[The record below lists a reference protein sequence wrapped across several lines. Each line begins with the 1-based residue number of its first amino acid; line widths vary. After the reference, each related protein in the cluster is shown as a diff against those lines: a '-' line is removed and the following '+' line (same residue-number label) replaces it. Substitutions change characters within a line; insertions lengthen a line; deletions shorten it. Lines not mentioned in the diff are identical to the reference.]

1 MVDKL
6 DLQIKNADNINAVET
21 KEIVSYLIQTHL
33 IPDIMGNI
41 RAYAKQK
48 FRCTA
53 CGAKYRRM
61 PLLQKCTCGHK
72 LLQTITRPSIEKYLP
87 LAKKL
92 VTKYDVDPYL
102 KGRIMTLS
110 DEIELLFGKGDGSQ
124 QLLTDFVN

>member
-1 MVDKL
+1 
-6 DLQIKNADNINAVET
+6 
-21 KEIVSYLIQTHL
+21 
-33 IPDIMGNI
+33 
-41 RAYAKQK
+41 
-48 FRCTA
+48 
-53 CGAKYRRM
+53 M

-72 LLQTITRPSIEKYLP
+72 LLQKITRPSIEKYLQ
-87 LAKKL
+87 LEKKL

>member
-1 MVDKL
+1 M
-6 DLQIKNADNINAVET
+6 QNKNSVVLPVVQSIDECHYFKNVHAVTNYYKQLPDRQLRNI
-21 KEIVSYLIQTHL
+21 S
-33 IPDIMGNI
+33 
-41 RAYAKQK
+41 
-48 FRCTA
+48 
-53 CGAKYRRM
+53 
-61 PLLQKCTCGHK
+61 
-72 LLQTITRPSIEKYLP
+72 P

>member
-1 MVDKL
+1 MWCKV
-6 DLQIKNADNINAVET
+6 QTNAVT
-21 KEIVSYLIQTHL
+21 S
-33 IPDIMGNI
+33 
-41 RAYAKQK
+41 
-48 FRCTA
+48 
-53 CGAKYRRM
+53 
-61 PLLQKCTCGHK
+61 KCTCGHK

>member
-1 MVDKL
+1 M
-6 DLQIKNADNINAVET
+6 QNKNSVVLHVVQSIDECRYFKNVL
-21 KEIVSYLIQTHL
+21 V
-33 IPDIMGNI
+33 
-41 RAYAKQK
+41 
-48 FRCTA
+48 
-53 CGAKYRRM
+53 
-61 PLLQKCTCGHK
+61 LLQTITRHK